1 MLASFVAK
9 QKLFSFGFQ
18 NLLCFV
24 ITFSRCI
31 WTNLWNVIKSIH
43 ETALT
48 TNWNIVS
55 LLSIH
60 KTFKETTNSIVMPF
74 SHLRLVTSICEPLC
88 IWTCVCPHMCL
99 IHMLNINWKHK
110 FTFQYMSNKIE
121 HRTKIRKKQRNNLYH
136 QLYAY
141 WPDGWVSKSDLYRLF
156 NCSQSHFSN

>member
-1 MLASFVAK
+1 MLCNYFFQVYPNEYMKCNKKYTRNCTHYQLSYSFTII
-9 QKLFSFGFQ
+9 
-18 NLLCFV
+18 N
-24 ITFSRCI
+24 T
-31 WTNLWNVIKSIH
+31 
-43 ETALT
+43 
-48 TNWNIVS
+48 
-55 LLSIH
+55 

-110 FTFQYMSNKIE
+110 FTFRYMSNKIE

-141 WPDGWVSKSDLYRLF
+141 WPDGWVSKLDLYRLF